1 MRKVTLLLPDTAAI
15 VDFLLQQQVPGLEV
29 NSSESSITGVL
40 TEQQVVLICTRYG
53 GTVKEMNVAE
63 PMEAFVNDGEAD

>member
-40 TEQQVVLICTRYG
+40 TEQQVVLICTKYG

>member
-63 PMEAFVNDGEAD
+63 PMEAFVNDDEAD